1 MSLLIVMILGFCGII
16 VGYLEY
22 LGQKN
27 MNLEPENQ
35 IKWLGMDDQQ
45 QAIFVILLIVL
56 ALILIYVWSPEIFL
70 RLGY

>member
-1 MSLLIVMILGFCGII
+1 MILGFCGII

>member
-1 MSLLIVMILGFCGII
+1 MILGFCGII
-16 VGYLEY
+16 VGYLGY